1 MERNRMA
8 EADPVED
15 PAAVSATEPLTTS
28 ADTVSAT
35 STSASSTAA
44 WQGPLGGT
52 GNNRRHHISRVV
64 IRHHDTLA
72 TFYDANYDGTND
84 SNSNSSGCSP
94 SLLPGGLDT
103 TTGTPSSTM
112 TNAQGSEDFF
122 DNDSFW
128 SGSITWY

>member
-8 EADPVED
+8 EADPAED

-72 TFYDANYDGTND
+72 TFYNATYDSKND
-84 SNSNSSGCSP
+84 SNSSGRSP

-103 TTGTPSSTM
+103 TTSTGISSTM
-112 TNAQGSEDFF
+112 TNTQGSEDFF

>member
-72 TFYDANYDGTND
+72 TFYDATYDDKND
-84 SNSNSSGCSP
+84 SNSSGYSP
-94 SLLPGGLDT
+94 SLPGGLDT
-103 TTGTPSSTM
+103 TGTSSAM

>member
-1 MERNRMA
+1 MA

-15 PAAVSATEPLTTS
+15 PAAVSATEPLTAS
-28 ADTVSAT
+28 ADTVSPTLT
-35 STSASSTAA
+35 STSSTAA

-52 GNNRRHHISRVV
+52 GNRRHHISRVV

-72 TFYDANYDGTND
+72 TFYDANYDGKND
-84 SNSNSSGCSP
+84 SNSSGCSP

-103 TTGTPSSTM
+103 TTGTPSTM

>member
-1 MERNRMA
+1 MERNLMA

-15 PAAVSATEPLTTS
+15 PAAVSATEPLATS
-28 ADTVSAT
+28 ADTVSVT

-52 GNNRRHHISRVV
+52 GKNRRHHISRVV

-72 TFYDANYDGTND
+72 TFYDATCDGKND
-84 SNSNSSGCSP
+84 SNSSGCSP

-103 TTGTPSSTM
+103 TTTGTSSTM

>member
-1 MERNRMA
+1 MERNRIA

-72 TFYDANYDGTND
+72 TFYDATYDGKND
-84 SNSNSSGCSP
+84 SNSSGCSP